1 MKNETKIINQMP
13 PPLSNNYECPRCGA
27 SLKIP
32 ISAPGQLEL
41 FAPLCVNCGH
51 EMKPKNA

>member
-1 MKNETKIINQMP
+1 MTIRINQIP

-27 SLKIP
+27 ALKIP
-32 ISAPGQLEL
+32 IAAPGQLEL
-41 FAPLCVNCGH
+41 FVPLCVNCGH